1 MDLSRKEVNKGFF
14 DIGNVLSYDLPN
26 GFNLANLRWWMRTV
40 RRLNSKSM
48 PSIKRSRESN
58 EALPIAYA
66 RLPEKDGYPPD
77 HWVILLSNDERM
89 ETNGRDIV
97 YRDGKKLLEKRKGSH
112 RDLRVLDLH
121 KESKGRKA
129 LVRGLC

>member
-1 MDLSRKEVNKGFF
+1 
-14 DIGNVLSYDLPN
+14 
-26 GFNLANLRWWMRTV
+26 
-40 RRLNSKSM
+40 M

-58 EALPIAYA
+58 EALPIAFA

-97 YRDGKKLLEKRKGSH
+97 YRDGKKLLEKRRGSH